1 MGEGCVRSQTQVK
14 FPVGVHCMS
23 QVSVGGEVASNADGE
38 RSGVATWVVEAVVA
52 FAILVA
58 GVVVLYTSYQLGAGW
73 TTDGPGAGYFPF
85 YVGVMLA
92 LSGAVTLYQAIFGK
106 ERSTEVFVDREQL
119 KRILSVLLPA
129 VVFVLAIQFI
139 GVYVASAIY
148 IAAFMIILGKFSWIK
163 SILLGLIVNT
173 VFFLMFEVWFKVPLF
188 KGSLEPLRFL
198 GY

>member
-1 MGEGCVRSQTQVK
+1 
-14 FPVGVHCMS
+14 MS